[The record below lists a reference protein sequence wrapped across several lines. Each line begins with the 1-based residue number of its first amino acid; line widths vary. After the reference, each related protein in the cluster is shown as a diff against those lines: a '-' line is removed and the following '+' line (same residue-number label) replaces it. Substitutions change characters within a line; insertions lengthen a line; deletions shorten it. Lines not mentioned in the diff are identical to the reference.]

1 MAFRTPFFEMTS
13 MLPRSPA
20 ASPTSGSSDQSG
32 PRLSNRLARADVF
45 GLTLLVVVTSLAW
58 CTANGKWTTESWGLP
73 TRYLETEYSDFI
85 GTCGWTKAMA
95 TGHFL
100 PYGMKTVSDLG
111 APGIADWTRSATPEE
126 ALTAVEGSLVW
137 LCGLFA
143 GFNLIVLLG
152 HLATAAMF
160 YVVAR
165 SENCSTAWAGVAA
178 LAFAL
183 APYLFAES
191 PHHINCQYVWHIP
204 LFLVVWKWVATE
216 PGIEIGSRKF
226 WQAIGIGF
234 LTGLQNP
241 YYTFIFCQ
249 LVLLGAGVVAWRSRS
264 RTPILAAGAIIGAA
278 AFAFLLGNLDT
289 LTYRMLHGTG
299 GQPMVAQREY
309 RWMDIYGF
317 KLVDLFIPSITHHSE
332 TLAKFGLAH
341 RQASVLNDE
350 EGCAYLGVVG
360 IVSLLLLVGTT
371 VRALLD
377 GKLPSVPMA
386 AWQVLW
392 IVLFFNTGGLN
403 STVAAFTGFTLF
415 RTACRYSVVIL
426 AIVLLYAAQRLSS
439 WQRESSRRM
448 SSDTLQIGLITAV
461 AGLCLLILW
470 DQVPRSPTAE
480 QQATIARQVAA
491 DRDFTGRIEETLPTK
506 AMVFQLPVMDGSPL
520 PGIPSSDHYRP
531 YLSSKQL
538 HFSHGATAGSDV
550 HQWQQAVQKQLLAG
564 ATLNQQTQQIQFNQ
578 NSVGAAVDEMRT
590 RGFAAIY
597 VNRNGF
603 PDRGKGLEKS
613 LLELGYL
620 KPPIDSAAGDL
631 VCIPLTR

>member
-1 MAFRTPFFEMTS
+1 MDLRRTRESTGKEDQPTAS
-13 MLPRSPA
+13 RSRV
-20 ASPTSGSSDQSG
+20 T
-32 PRLSNRLARADVF
+32 DVF
-45 GLTLLVVVTSLAW
+45 ALGVLLIMASLAW
-58 CTANGKWTTESWGLP
+58 CTANGTWTTESWGLP

-111 APGIADWTRSATPEE
+111 APGTADWNRSAMPEE
-126 ALTAVEGSLVW
+126 ALMAVEGGFAW
-137 LCGLFA
+137 LFGLFT
-143 GFNLIVLLG
+143 GLNLVALLG
-152 HLATAAMF
+152 HLAAAAMF
-160 YVVAR
+160 YAVAR

-178 LAFAL
+178 LAFGL

-191 PHHINCQYVWHIP
+191 PHHINCQYVWYIP
-204 LFLVVWKWVATE
+204 LFLVVWKWIATE
-216 PGIEIGSRKF
+216 PGIEIGSRRF

-249 LVLLGAGVVAWRSRS
+249 LVLLGAAVAAWRSRS
-264 RTPILAAGAIIGAA
+264 RGALLTAGAIVGAA

-289 LTYRMLHGTG
+289 LTYRMLHGG
-299 GQPMVAQREY
+299 DGQPVVAQREY

-317 KLVDLFIPSITHHSE
+317 KLVDLFIPSITHHSA

-350 EGCAYLGVVG
+350 EGCAYLGIVG
-360 IVSLLLLVGTT
+360 IASLLLLVGTT

-377 GKLPSVPMA
+377 GKLPAVPLA

-480 QQATIARQVAA
+480 QQVTIAQQVAA
-491 DRDFTGRIEETLPTK
+491 DRDFVARMEEALPAK
-506 AMVFQLPVMDGSPL
+506 SMVFQLPVMDGSPL
-520 PGIPSSDHYRP
+520 PGVPSSDHFRP

-538 HFSHGATAGSDV
+538 HFSHGAARGSDA
-550 HQWQQAVQKQLLAG
+550 HQWQHAMQKQLLAG
-564 ATLNQQTQQIQFNQ
+564 ATLNQQTQQILFNQ
-578 NSVGAAVDEMRT
+578 NSVSTAVDEMRT
-590 RGFAAIY
+590 RGFTAIY

-631 VCIPLTR
+631 VCIPLEKN

>member
-1 MAFRTPFFEMTS
+1 MNPMPDESLVGFM
-13 MLPRSPA
+13 
-20 ASPTSGSSDQSG
+20 G
-32 PRLSNRLARADVF
+32 
-45 GLTLLVVVTSLAW
+45 LLVS
-58 CTANGKWTTESWGLP
+58 
-73 TRYLETEYSDFI
+73 R
-85 GTCGWTKAMA
+85 
-95 TGHFL
+95 
-100 PYGMKTVSDLG
+100 
-111 APGIADWTRSATPEE
+111 
-126 ALTAVEGSLVW
+126 
-137 LCGLFA
+137 CGLFP
-143 GFNLIVLLG
+143 GFNLGVLLG
-152 HLATAAMF
+152 HLAAAAMF
-160 YVVAR
+160 YAVAR

-178 LAFAL
+178 LAFGL

-191 PHHINCQYVWHIP
+191 PHHINCQYVWQIP
-204 LFLVVWKWVATE
+204 LFLVVWKWIVSE
-216 PGIEIGSRKF
+216 PGIELGSRRF

-249 LVLLGAGVVAWRSRS
+249 LVLLGAAVAAWRSRS
-264 RTPILAAGAIIGAA
+264 RATILVAGAIVGAA

-289 LTYRMLHGTG
+289 LTYRMLQPTG
-299 GQPMVAQREY
+299 GQPVVAQREY

-317 KLVDLFIPSITHHSE
+317 KLVDLFIPSITHHSA

-350 EGCAYLGVVG
+350 EGCAYLGIVG
-360 IVSLLLLVGTT
+360 IVSLLFLVGTT

-377 GKLPSVPMA
+377 GKLASVPIA

-415 RTACRYSVVIL
+415 RTACRYSVVVL
-426 AIVLLYAAQRLSS
+426 AIVLLYAAQRLSV
-439 WQRESSRRM
+439 WQRDATRRM
-448 SSDTLQIGLITAV
+448 SSDTLQIGLMTAV

-480 QQATIARQVAA
+480 RELLIARQVGA
-491 DRDFTGRIEETLPTK
+491 DREFAGRMEEALPAK

-520 PGIPSSDHYRP
+520 PGIPAYDHTRP
-531 YLSSKQL
+531 YLYSKQL
-538 HFSHGATAGSDV
+538 HYSFGAPNGSESEV
-550 HQWQQAVQKQLLAG
+550 WQQAVQKQLLAG
-564 ATLNQQTQQIQFNQ
+564 ATLNQQTQQILFNQ
-578 NSVGAAVDEMRT
+578 NSVGAAIDEMRKQ
-590 RGFAAIY
+590 GFAAIY

-631 VCIPLTR
+631 VCIPLEKN

>member
-1 MAFRTPFFEMTS
+1 MMQTAPFASAPPPPARHSVEKISDAAGRWRPTIAVLILLGVTAF
-13 MLPRSPA
+13 
-20 ASPTSGSSDQSG
+20 
-32 PRLSNRLARADVF
+32 
-45 GLTLLVVVTSLAW
+45 AW
-58 CTANGKWTTESWGLP
+58 CTAHSRWSTAAWSQPLK
-73 TRYLETEYSDFI
+73 YLEPEYSDFI
-85 GTCGWTKAMA
+85 GTCSMLKSMTE
-95 TGHFL
+95 GHYPPFL
-100 PYGMKTVSDLG
+100 WKSNPALG
-111 APGIADWTRSATPEE
+111 APQEE
-126 ALTAVEGSLVW
+126 NQNLSPMPDESLIGFMGLMVSW
-137 LCGLFA
+137 FGLFP
-143 GFNLIVLLG
+143 GFSLGVLLG
-152 HLATAAMF
+152 HLAAAAMF
-160 YVVAR
+160 YAVAR
-165 SENCSTAWAGVAA
+165 SENCSTAWASVAA
-178 LAFAL
+178 LAFGL

-191 PHHINCQYVWHIP
+191 PHHINCQYVWYIP
-204 LFLVVWKWVATE
+204 LFLVVWKWIATE

-226 WQAIGIGF
+226 WQAIGISF

-249 LVLLGAGVVAWRSRS
+249 LVLLGAAVAAWRSRS
-264 RTPILAAGAIIGAA
+264 RAAILVAGAIVGAA

-289 LTYRMLHGTG
+289 LTYRMLQGTG
-299 GQPMVAQREY
+299 GQPVVAQREY

-350 EGCAYLGVVG
+350 EGCAYLGIVG
-360 IVSLLLLVGTT
+360 IVSLLFLVGTA

-377 GKLPSVPMA
+377 GKLPAVPMA

-415 RTACRYSVVIL
+415 RTACRYSVVVL
-426 AIVLLYAAQRLSS
+426 AIVLLYAAQRLSA
-439 WQRESSRRM
+439 WQRDATRRVP
-448 SSDTLQIGLITAV
+448 SDTLQIGLITAGV
-461 AGLCLLILW
+461 GLCILILW
-470 DQVPRSPTAE
+470 DQVPRSPTAD
-480 QQATIARQVAA
+480 QRATIARQVAA
-491 DRDFTGRIEETLPTK
+491 DRDFVTRMEDNLPAK

-520 PGIPSSDHYRP
+520 PGLPSSDHYRP
-531 YLSSKQL
+531 YLFSKQL
-538 HFSHGATAGSDV
+538 HFSHGAQRGSDA
-550 HQWQQAVQKQLLAG
+550 HQWQQAVQQQMLNG
-564 ATLNQQTQQIQFNQ
+564 AVLNQQTQQIQFNQ
-578 NSVGAAVDEMRT
+578 NSVGAAVDEMRKK
-590 RGFAAIY
+590 GFAAIY

>member
-1 MAFRTPFFEMTS
+1 LLTW
-13 MLPRSPA
+13 L
-20 ASPTSGSSDQSG
+20 
-32 PRLSNRLARADVF
+32 F
-45 GLTLLVVVTSLAW
+45 GT
-58 CTANGKWTTESWGLP
+58 
-73 TRYLETEYSDFI
+73 
-85 GTCGWTKAMA
+85 
-95 TGHFL
+95 
-100 PYGMKTVSDLG
+100 
-111 APGIADWTRSATPEE
+111 
-126 ALTAVEGSLVW
+126 
-137 LCGLFA
+137 FA
-143 GFNLIVLLG
+143 GFNLVVLLG
-152 HLATAAMF
+152 HLAAAAMF
-160 YVVAR
+160 YAVAR
-165 SENCSTAWAGVAA
+165 SENCSTGWAFVAA
-178 LAFAL
+178 VAFGL

-191 PHHINCQYVWHIP
+191 PHHINCQYVWYIP

-226 WQAIGIGF
+226 WQAIGIGC

-249 LVLLGAGVVAWRSRS
+249 LVLLGAAVVAWRSRS
-264 RTPILAAGAIIGAA
+264 RTPILVAVAIVAAA

-289 LTYRMLHGTG
+289 LTYRMLHAST
-299 GQPMVAQREY
+299 GQPFVAQREY

-341 RQASVLNDE
+341 RQASILNDE
-350 EGCAYLGVVG
+350 EGCAYLGIVG
-360 IVSLLLLVGTT
+360 VVSLLFLVGVA

-377 GKLPSVPMA
+377 GKNSAVPLA

-415 RTACRYSVVIL
+415 RTACRYSIVIL
-426 AIVLLYAAQRLSS
+426 AIVLLYAAQRLSA
-439 WQRESSRRM
+439 WQRDTARRV
-448 SSDTLQIGLITAV
+448 SSDTLQIGVITAAV
-461 AGLCLLILW
+461 GLCLMILW
-470 DQVPRSPTAE
+470 DQVPRSPTAD

-491 DRDFTGRIEETLPTK
+491 DREFVERMEENLPAK
-506 AMVFQLPVMDGSPL
+506 AMVFQLPVMDGSPV
-520 PGIPSSDHYRP
+520 PGVPSSDHYRP

-538 HFSHGATAGSDV
+538 HFSHGASRGSDV
-550 HQWQQAVQKQLLAG
+550 LQWQQAVQQQLLNG

-578 NSVGAAVDEMRT
+578 NSVGTAVEEMRK

-613 LLELGYL
+613 LLERGYL

-631 VCIPLTR
+631 VCFPLEKN

>member
-1 MAFRTPFFEMTS
+1 M
-13 MLPRSPA
+13 PA
-20 ASPTSGSSDQSG
+20 A
-32 PRLSNRLARADVF
+32 RKRATDVF
-45 GLTLLVVVTSLAW
+45 ALGVLLIVASLAW
-58 CTANGKWTTESWGLP
+58 CAANGKWTTESWGLP

-85 GTCGWTKAMA
+85 GTCGWTKALA

-111 APGIADWTRSATPEE
+111 APGTADWNRSPMPEE
-126 ALTAVEGSLVW
+126 ALSALEGGFAW
-137 LCGLFA
+137 LCGLFT
-143 GFNLIVLLG
+143 GFNLVALLG
-152 HLATAAMF
+152 HLAAAAMF

-165 SENCSTAWAGVAA
+165 SEHCSTVWAGVAA
-178 LAFAL
+178 LAFGL

-191 PHHINCQYVWHIP
+191 PHHINCQYVWYIP
-204 LFLVVWKWVATE
+204 LFLVVWKWVATD
-216 PGIEIGSRKF
+216 PGIEIGSRRF

-241 YYTFIFCQ
+241 YYTFVFCQ
-249 LVLLGAGVVAWRSRS
+249 LVLLGAAVAAWRSRS
-264 RTPILAAGAIIGAA
+264 RAAILVAGAIVGAA

-289 LTYRMLHGTG
+289 ITYRMLHGSG
-299 GQPMVAQREY
+299 GQPVVAQREY

-317 KLVDLFIPSITHHSE
+317 KLVDLFIPSITHHSA

-350 EGCAYLGVVG
+350 EGCAYLGIVG
-360 IVSLLLLVGTT
+360 IVSLLFLVGAT

-377 GKLPSVPMA
+377 GKLAAVPMA

-439 WQRESSRRM
+439 WQRDATRRLP
-448 SSDTLQIGLITAV
+448 SDTLQIGLITASV
-461 AGLCLLILW
+461 GLCLLILW
-470 DQVPRSPTAE
+470 DQVPRSPTAD

-491 DRDFTGRIEETLPTK
+491 DREFVTRMEETLPAK
-506 AMVFQLPVMDGSPL
+506 AMVLQLPVMDGSPL
-520 PGIPSSDHYRP
+520 PGVPSSDHYRP
-531 YLSSKQL
+531 YLFSKQL
-538 HFSHGATAGSDV
+538 HFSHGAPRGSDA

-564 ATLNQQTQQIQFNQ
+564 AALNQQTQQIQFNQ
-578 NSVGAAVDEMRT
+578 NSVGAAVDEMRKK
-590 RGFAAIY
+590 GFAAIY

-613 LLELGYL
+613 LLELGCL
-620 KPPIDSAAGDL
+620 KPPIDSASGDL
-631 VCIPLTR
+631 VCIPLEKN

>member
-1 MAFRTPFFEMTS
+1 MDLSRTRDSTGKEDQLTASRSRVADAFSLGVILIMA
-13 MLPRSPA
+13 
-20 ASPTSGSSDQSG
+20 
-32 PRLSNRLARADVF
+32 
-45 GLTLLVVVTSLAW
+45 SLAW
-58 CTANGKWTTESWGLP
+58 HAANGKWTTDSWKLP
-73 TRYLETEYSDFI
+73 TRYLEPEYSDFI
-85 GTCGWTKAMA
+85 GTCGSTKAMA
-95 TGHFL
+95 TGQFL
-100 PYGMKTVSDLG
+100 PYGVKTVSDLG
-111 APGIADWTRSATPEE
+111 APGTADWNRSPTPEE
-126 ALTAVEGSLVW
+126 ALCAVEAGFTRLF
-137 LCGLFA
+137 GLFI
-143 GFNLIVLLG
+143 GFNLVALLG
-152 HLATAAMF
+152 HLAAAAMF
-160 YVVAR
+160 YAVAR

-178 LAFAL
+178 LAFGL

-191 PHHINCQYVWHIP
+191 PHHLNCQYVWYIP
-204 LFLVVWKWVATE
+204 LFLVVWKWIATE
-216 PGIEIGSRKF
+216 PGIEIGSRRF

-249 LVLLGAGVVAWRSRS
+249 LVLLGAMVAAWRSRS
-264 RTPILAAGAIIGAA
+264 RAALLAAGAIIGAA

-289 LTYRMLHGTG
+289 LTYRMLHGAG
-299 GQPMVAQREY
+299 GQPVVAQREY

-317 KLVDLFIPSITHHSE
+317 KLVDLFIPSITHHSA
-332 TLAKFGLAH
+332 TLAKFGIAH

-350 EGCAYLGVVG
+350 EGCAYLGIVG
-360 IVSLLLLVGTT
+360 GVSLLFLVGAA

-377 GKLPSVPMA
+377 GKLPAVPMA

-426 AIVLLYAAQRLSS
+426 AIVLLYAAQRLSA
-439 WQRESSRRM
+439 WQRDATRRM
-448 SSDTLQIGLITAV
+448 SADTLQIGLITAV
-461 AGLCLLILW
+461 SGLCLLILW

-480 QQATIARQVAA
+480 QQATIAQQVAA
-491 DRDFTGRIEETLPTK
+491 DRDFVASIEQALPAK

-520 PGIPSSDHYRP
+520 PGVPSSDHFRP
-531 YLSSKQL
+531 YLYSKQL
-538 HFSHGATAGSDV
+538 HFSHGALRGSDV
-550 HQWQQAVQKQLLAG
+550 HQWQQAVQQQLLNG
-564 ATLNQQTQQIQFNQ
+564 ATLNQQTQQIQFDQ
-578 NSVGAAVDEMRT
+578 NSVGAAVEAMRN

-613 LLELGYL
+613 LLELGST

-631 VCIPLTR
+631 VCIPLEKH